1 MAAPARKT
9 ALVTAGSAGL
19 GAAIARVLALELG
32 MSVTINYHS
41 NADRAKAL
49 VKELQDAWA
58 ARQATDTTQA
68 PPPVFHAIRADICKR
83 SEIIRLVE
91 ETTTASG
98 GRLDAVVSNVGWTR
112 MRDFSDLEDGVDEE
126 DWDRCF
132 GANVKAHLWLFHAAK
147 KWLEEANARKEGSA
161 VFVSTAS
168 IAGCKPS
175 GSSLVCKGEDRIP
188 KPYLRILIVTKSEL
202 QPYAVT
208 KAAQIHLIKSL
219 AVIAAPSIRVNCV
232 SPGVLLTVC
241 STSSKPILGNR
252 LTSPPGRT
260 GDFLFLPHGSKLS
273 RSQTS

>member
-49 VKELQDAWA
+49 VQELQDTWA
-58 ARQATDTTQA
+58 ARQATDTT

-91 ETTTASG
+91 ETTAASG

-112 MRDFSDLEDGVDEE
+112 MRDFSDLEDGMDEE

-132 GANVKAHLWLFHAAK
+132 GANVKSHLWLFHAAK
-147 KWLEEANARKEGSA
+147 KWLEESNAREEGSA

-175 GSSLVCKGEDRIP
+175 GSSLVCKGDRVP
-188 KPYLRILIVTKSEL
+188 KSYLRNLIVTKRS
-202 QPYAVT
+202 
-208 KAAQIHLIKSL
+208 
-219 AVIAAPSIRVNCV
+219 C
-232 SPGVLLTVC
+232 SPML
-241 STSSKPILGNR
+241 
-252 LTSPPGRT
+252 
-260 GDFLFLPHGSKLS
+260 
-273 RSQTS
+273 